1 MSSPITGVTFL
12 LLAFQAHISPEVP
25 LALRMAEQYRR
36 DIGALDATWRSVT
49 FRDPDSII
57 AQGFCADGSGITD
70 HRFRTR
76 CAWNGDFATQ
86 YLGDPHGVLQYH
98 DDGSP
103 EVRGT
108 SDGALIRKNGE
119 VWTHLAGLSTAC
131 YWKDQNVEQWRCGQP
146 PRDIR
151 ALGLVRRF
159 DLMKLLGVDDVVGA
173 GHYAWSFE
181 QETLEDG
188 IEKVSALNEYGTRT
202 TWFINPAKGWNPEKI
217 TRTDVHGRE
226 SVEMVADVQL
236 HDGGIW
242 FPQSA
247 AFYSSQGE
255 LVESIELESAT
266 FNDPQM
272 KRLLPDSIGI
282 EPGTHVFGQRGS
294 LPPRPHIWNGDA
306 ITTAEEW
313 WAAVENGTRQPGP
326 SIIYAREH
334 GTDHIVRD
342 KTRAIGDLSLWEKYV
357 AQFILRYKLDK
368 DQQQKAWTIYRQ
380 CRSRAERYLSSRKQA
395 IEELESRLRV
405 AFTDAGLLSKRKAL
419 SAPIDEIFNREL
431 KPRLDRL
438 PTPAQRAQSAPAG
451 HRQ

>member
-1 MSSPITGVTFL
+1 MSSPIVSITLL
-12 LLAFQAHISPEVP
+12 LLACQAHISPEVP

-57 AQGFCADGSGITD
+57 AQGFCADGSGIVD

-98 DDGSP
+98 DDGTP

-108 SDGALIRKNGE
+108 SDGALIRRNGE
-119 VWTHLAGLSTAC
+119 VWWHVAGLSTAC
-131 YWKDQNVEQWRCGQP
+131 YCKDRDIEEWRYAQP
-146 PRDIR
+146 FCDIR

-159 DLMKLLGVDDVVGA
+159 ERMKLLGVDDIVGA

-181 QETLEDG
+181 QETLDDG
-188 IEKVSALNEYGTRT
+188 IQKVSALNEYGARI

-217 TRTDVHGRE
+217 TRTDMHGRE

-236 HDGGIW
+236 HEGGVW
-242 FPQSA
+242 FPQSV
-247 AFYSSQGE
+247 AFYDNLGE
-255 LVESIELESAT
+255 LVESIELESVT

-272 KRLLPDSIGI
+272 KQLLPDSIDI
-282 EPGTHVFGQRGS
+282 EPGTDVFDQGGS
-294 LPPRPHIWNGDA
+294 LPDRPHVWNGDE

-326 SIIYAREH
+326 GILYARDH
-334 GTDHIVRD
+334 GTEHIIRD
-342 KTRAIGDLSLWEKYV
+342 KIPALDDLSLWEQYV
-357 AQFILRYKLDK
+357 AEFIRRYNLDK
-368 DQQQKAWTIYRQ
+368 DQTEKAWAIYRQ
-380 CRSRAERYLSSRKQA
+380 CRDRAQRYLGSRKQA
-395 IEELESRLRV
+395 IEELENQLRT
-405 AFTDAGLLSKRKAL
+405 AFTDAVLLRKREALKA
-419 SAPIDEIFNREL
+419 PVDEIFTREL

-438 PTPAQRAQSAPAG
+438 LTPSQRAQAAPIG
-451 HRQ
+451 PRQ